1 MGGGVFVSRSRADRD
16 PAGDSK
22 RESDSRNKK
31 IPRAL
36 LDEAVTLLF
45 AGHDTQSA
53 TLSWALLRLAADS
66 EMQKDLRLGLSRS
79 ADVEHELGVEKV
91 CRKSPLGADGTETK
105 TKTKTKTARVA
116 KDVSTHAPT
125 HQPAWRTSAAAPE
138 LEAVLRETL
147 RLHPVAPLVVR
158 RLTSDAA
165 DGDGFRLPEG
175 TAVGVWLHAVHRD
188 PEFWDQPDAFTP
200 RRWLVDGDG
209 DGGGA
214 DDELPQ
220 VRRKG
225 SAFMPFAAGPRAC
238 VGQHLAWVF
247 MRVMLAQLV
256 CAFEFAPGDERDP
269 MTPSVGFTVTPANGA
284 RVKVRSLDERA

>member
-1 MGGGVFVSRSRADRD
+1 MGGGVFVSRAGRPDPDPDLAPTPRD
-16 PAGDSK
+16 E
-22 RESDSRNKK
+22 R

-53 TLSWALLRLAADS
+53 TLSWALLRLAA
-66 EMQKDLRLGLSRS
+66 EPEIQKDLRARLSR
-79 ADVEHELGVEKV
+79 ADVAAELGVAAPK
-91 CRKSPLGADGTETK
+91 KTPSAGADGTASESSA
-105 TKTKTKTARVA
+105 ARVSTRPR
-116 KDVSTHAPT
+116 VSASTR
-125 HQPAWRTSAAAPE
+125 QPAWRTSAAAPE

-158 RLTSDAA
+158 RLISDAV
-165 DGDGFRLPEG
+165 DGNGFSLPEG

-188 PEFWDQPDAFTP
+188 PAVWDQPEVFAPFS
-200 RRWLVDGDG
+200 RWLVDDG
-209 DGGGA
+209 VSRRSSSS
-214 DDELPQ
+214 ELEGEEPPR

-256 CAFEFAPGDERDP
+256 CAFEFAPGVERDP

-284 RVKVRSLDERA
+284 SVKARRVD